1 MPKRDPE
8 HMSAQRERI
17 VRAAILCIADKGVE
31 RTTIA
36 DIWRKAGLSAGSLY
50 VHFTNKDDI
59 IAAALRFGSMTETSL
74 PDTWEAFV
82 AVASSPDSQM
92 GFDLETIVRNRLH
105 LHAESVH
112 PGQLHDAFKPLLEQS
127 LALFAQQLQ
136 RLADKGEIALKMSA
150 RQTAASMSA
159 LIDGMLW
166 IALATDRSLE
176 ELQPEIA
183 AGLQCFVE
191 APTAPK
197 SR

>member
-17 VRAAILCIADKGVE
+17 VRAAILCIAD
-31 RTTIA
+31 
-36 DIWRKAGLSAGSLY
+36 IWRKAGRSAGSLY
-50 VHFTNKDDI
+50 VHFANKDDI
-59 IAAALRFGSMTETSL
+59 IAAALRFGGMTETSL

-82 AVASSPDSQM
+82 AMASSPDGQM

-112 PGQLHDAFKPLLEQS
+112 PGKLHEAFKPLLEQS
-127 LALFAQQLQ
+127 LDLFARQLQ
-136 RLADKGEIALKMSA
+136 RLADKGEIGLKMSA

-166 IALATDRSLE
+166 IALASDRPLE
-176 ELQPEIA
+176 DLRPEIA
-183 AGLQCFVE
+183 TGLRCLVE
-191 APTAPK
+191 APATA
-197 SR
+197 S